1 MRSDD
6 DDDAT
11 KAKATKARTRRLLAT
26 DEGEELVDICS
37 DVLAELGQLAGLN
50 VEEKVTSER
59 VR

>member
-1 MRSDD
+1 MRENLRQVTYPG
-6 DDDAT
+6 AT
-11 KAKATKARTRRLLAT
+11 ELAT